1 MNNIVIAFSCA
12 AAAALST
19 PPAAHAQAAS
29 FDSAQVTAVCAA
41 SSTQCQALVA
51 QIIAQLNVAGMSAAA
66 VNTQLGVLAASL
78 VAAAREAPAI
88 ASSLAETLQTIAAES
103 SDPTQAEQIREVATI
118 VSEGGSNSL
127 DTTTAV
133 GASPA

>member
-1 MNNIVIAFSCA
+1 MKNIVIAISFA
-12 AAAALST
+12 AVGAIST
-19 PPAAHAQAAS
+19 PSAARAQAAT

-51 QIIAQLNVAGMSAAA
+51 QIIAQLKVAELSAAA
-66 VNTQLGVLAASL
+66 INTQLGVLASSIVTAAQETPA
-78 VAAAREAPAI
+78 VAAALADTLRTVAV
-88 ASSLAETLQTIAAES
+88 AST
-103 SDPTQAEQIREVATI
+103 DPTQAEQIREVATI
-118 VSEGGSNSL
+118 ASEGGAGSV

>member
-1 MNNIVIAFSCA
+1 MKNIVIAISFA
-12 AAAALST
+12 AVGAIST
-19 PPAAHAQAAS
+19 PSAARAQAAA

-51 QIIAQLNVAGMSAAA
+51 QIIAQLKVAELSAAA
-66 VNTQLGVLAASL
+66 INTQLGVLASSIVTAAQETPV
-78 VAAAREAPAI
+78 VAAALADTLRTVAV
-88 ASSLAETLQTIAAES
+88 AST
-103 SDPTQAEQIREVATI
+103 DPTQAEQIRQVATI
-118 VSEGGSNSL
+118 VSEGGAGAV